1 MNQEQTQLKL
11 QLQKQLHTDPDQVTL
26 QVMMLSDNLYR
37 LCFANA
43 SLELNVS
50 INSLHQTFQE
60 IAMQE
65 LVQQAE
71 QLQCQKPK
79 ETEIQRPI
87 YSISKRY
94 TDFQSLFEKSIK
106 HVLLSYGVGKCEDSQ
121 ELCRQ
126 VNICLQLTNKKSFWS
141 QVQQLI
147 PEKSDK
153 QLREYFQ
160 KSFQRVMYQDLT
172 DEDDK
177 RLLKQL
183 FLRDPDKRAAA
194 IAEQFL
200 QVCKHQNYFK
210 RSIVMYIIN
219 LKRK

>member
-1 MNQEQTQLKL
+1 MNQEHSQLKL
-11 QLQKQLHTDPDQVTL
+11 QLQKQLHTDPEQVTL
-26 QVMMLSDNLYR
+26 QTMMLSDNFYR

-43 SLELNVS
+43 SLDLNVS

-60 IAMQE
+60 IAMLE
-65 LVQQAE
+65 LVQQAK
-71 QLQCQKPK
+71 QTQCQKLK
-79 ETEIQRPI
+79 ETEIQPPI

-106 HVLLSYGVGKCEDSQ
+106 QVLLSYGVGKCEDSQ

-126 VNICLQLTNKKSFWS
+126 VNICLQHTNKKSFWS
-141 QVQQLI
+141 QVQQRI

-160 KSFQRVMYQDLT
+160 KSYQRVMYQDLT

-177 RLLKQL
+177 KLLKQL
-183 FLRDPDKRAAA
+183 FLRDPDKRAAV
-194 IAEQFL
+194 IADEFL
-200 QVCKHQNYFK
+200 QVCEHQNYFK

>member
-1 MNQEQTQLKL
+1 MNQEQTQLK
-11 QLQKQLHTDPDQVTL
+11 LQKQLHTDPDQVTFE
-26 QVMMLSDNLYR
+26 VMMLSDNFYR

-43 SLELNVS
+43 SFELNVS
-50 INSLHQTFQE
+50 MNSLHQTFQE
-60 IAMQE
+60 IAMQQ
-65 LVQQAE
+65 LVQQVE
-71 QLQCQKPK
+71 QQQCKKPK

-106 HVLLSYGVGKCEDSQ
+106 QVLLKYGVGKCEDSQ

-183 FLRDPDKRAAA
+183 FIRDPEKRAAA
-194 IAEQFL
+194 IADEFL
-200 QVCKHQNYFK
+200 QICNHQNYFK